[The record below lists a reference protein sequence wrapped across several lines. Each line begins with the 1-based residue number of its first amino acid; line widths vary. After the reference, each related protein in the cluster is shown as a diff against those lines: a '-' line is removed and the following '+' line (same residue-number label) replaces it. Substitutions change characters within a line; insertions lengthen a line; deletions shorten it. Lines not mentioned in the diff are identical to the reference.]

1 MNRLAHISILEIVN
15 FLTAALT
22 VASIVRVILYRLPD
36 LLHVWISS
44 SSKFWL
50 GYAKLVESCD
60 VILGWI
66 SGALAKYGKSDLLST
81 EHLEYLR
88 DKTPAPPPPPAVEPI
103 PVLDAAQE
111 EPKEP
116 DV

>member
-1 MNRLAHISILEIVN
+1 MNKLAHLSVADIFN

-22 VASIVRVILYRLPD
+22 VASIIRVVLYRAPD
-36 LLHVWISS
+36 LLKVWIEPSS
-44 SSKFWL
+44 SFWL

-66 SGALAKYGKSDLLST
+66 SGALAKYGKSELLST

-88 DKTPAPPPPPAVEPI
+88 DKTPPPPPPVEAI
-103 PVLDAAQE
+103 PVLDSATE
-111 EPKEP
+111 EPP
-116 DV
+116 IVQ